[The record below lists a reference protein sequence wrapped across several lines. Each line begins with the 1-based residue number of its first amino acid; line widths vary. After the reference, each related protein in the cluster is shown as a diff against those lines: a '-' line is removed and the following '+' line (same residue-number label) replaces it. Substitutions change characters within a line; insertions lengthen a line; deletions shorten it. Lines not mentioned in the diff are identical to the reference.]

1 MVNRHIH
8 RVIKTISQKK
18 HKSLSHV
25 FLSREQRQIS
35 ADKISRQETSD
46 TILQYAQCKKLSTRL
61 LLAVSKTVKQFGVE
75 AKMISPCFP

>member
-18 HKSLSHV
+18 HKFLSHV

-46 TILQYAQCKKLSTRL
+46 AILQHAQYKKL
-61 LLAVSKTVKQFGVE
+61 
-75 AKMISPCFP
+75 

>member
-18 HKSLSHV
+18 QKSLSHV

-46 TILQYAQCKKLSTRL
+46 AFLQHAQ
-61 LLAVSKTVKQFGVE
+61 
-75 AKMISPCFP
+75 I